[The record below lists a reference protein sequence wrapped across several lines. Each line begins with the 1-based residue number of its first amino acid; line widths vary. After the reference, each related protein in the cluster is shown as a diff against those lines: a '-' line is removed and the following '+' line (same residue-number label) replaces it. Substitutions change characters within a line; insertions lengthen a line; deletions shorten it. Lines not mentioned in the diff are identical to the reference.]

1 MTFKPEFQA
10 VILAAGKGSRMPE
23 LTASKP
29 KCLLPVGSKPLIW
42 YPLLKLQQSGFR
54 DVILVVFENQKAE
67 IQNAIEKNDLEIKI
81 EYFTVPSNE
90 DLGTA
95 DTLRLLVEKLK
106 SDVIVMSCDL
116 ITDINLDNLL
126 DLFRKHN
133 ASLCTLFFNPQLHE
147 PVVVP
152 GPKSKHK
159 PERDLIGIDAQTN
172 RLVFLASASDFE
184 TDVSLPKAL
193 LRKHTHIKIFSNLID
208 SHLYVMKNWI
218 IKYLTYDKNISTLKG
233 ELLPFI
239 IKKQLAKPQKI
250 TVTNTSIIKVQ
261 DSNDIFQFAREAD
274 LDVLVREASTCTDH
288 YGDLK
293 PAYHGDPIRCF
304 SYVADLKTFGI
315 RINTLSAY
323 WYINGKIIDKW
334 SSITNDKELVQI
346 DSKAEIKSNQV
357 DGGCIIWES
366 CKLNEKT
373 SFKNSIIGANSVVNS
388 FSRVFNSVVMNG
400 VIIKEKVALENC
412 IVCDGVTIESG
423 SQLKGCLI
431 GSNHTVPE
439 QSQHSNEVLTESDRL
454 MEF

>member
-42 YPLLKLQQSGFR
+42 YPLLKLQQSGFK
-54 DVILVVFENQKAE
+54 DAILVVFENQKVE

-81 EYFTVPSNE
+81 EYFAIPSNE

-133 ASLCTLFFNPQLHE
+133 ASLCTLFFNPQVQE

-159 PERDLIGIDAQTN
+159 PERDLVGIDAQTN

-184 TDVSLPKAL
+184 TDVSLPKVL

-208 SHLYVMKNWI
+208 SHFYIMKNWI
-218 IKYLTYDKNISTLKG
+218 IKYLTYDKSISTLK
-233 ELLPFI
+233 
-239 IKKQLAKPQKI
+239 A
-250 TVTNTSIIKVQ
+250 Q
-261 DSNDIFQFAREAD
+261 DSSDIFHFAKEAD

-293 PAYHGDPIRCF
+293 PAYHGDVIRCF

-315 RINTLSAY
+315 RVNTLPAY

-334 SSITNDKELVQI
+334 SSITNDKELIKI
-346 DSKAEIKSNQV
+346 DSKADVKSNQV
-357 DGGCIIWES
+357 DDRCIVWES
-366 CKLNEKT
+366 CKLSEKT
-373 SFKNSIIGANSVVNS
+373 SFKNSILGANTVINS

-400 VIIKEKVALENC
+400 VTIKEKVALENC
-412 IVCDGVTIESG
+412 IVCDGVVIESG
-423 SQLKGCLI
+423 SQLKGCLV
-431 GSNHTVPE
+431 GSNHIVSE
-439 QSQHSNEVLTESDRL
+439 QSQHSNEVLTKSDRL